1 MLLQVQSAQEA
12 QDGTTASFAE
22 RGYVITHP
30 LFSIEDLTLPSG
42 ELAGSGAGTRD
53 LLQKPWC
60 AELARRI
67 RTHPL
72 VAPLLPPDAV
82 AVQCTFF
89 QKSTGQN
96 WLMPMHQDLSIPVR
110 ERGVDSRLTGWSD
123 KDGTLFV
130 QPPDEILGQLVAV
143 RLHIDACALADGA
156 LRVVPGSHTSGRLS
170 AADAVKARERFG
182 EMACEVAQAGA
193 LVLKPLLLH
202 ASSKASGSSRRR
214 VLHFVFGPPSLPWA
228 LAWHTAVE

>member
-1 MLLQVQSAQEA
+1 MLLQVQSAQEV
-12 QDGTTASFAE
+12 QGSTIASFAE
-22 RGYVITHP
+22 RGYAMMAP
-30 LFSIEDLTLPSG
+30 LFSIADLTLPLD
-42 ELAGSGAGTRD
+42 ELAAVGAGSRD
-53 LLQKPWC
+53 LLRKTWC

-67 RTHPL
+67 RTHPR

-96 WLMPMHQDLSIPVR
+96 WLVPMHQDLSIPVR
-110 ERGVDSRLTGWSD
+110 ERVVDARLTGWSD

-130 QPPDEILGQLVAV
+130 QPPDELLGQLVAV

-156 LRVVPGSHTSGRLS
+156 LRVVPGSHTSGRLNV
-170 AADAVKARERFG
+170 ADALGARERFG
-182 EMACEVAQAGA
+182 ETPCEVAQGGA

-214 VLHFVFGPPSLPWA
+214 VLHFVFGPPSLPCG